1 MCLAIPG
8 KIICIKNSD
17 EGFRTASVSFAG
29 VVKEICIQWI
39 DEPKVGDYVLVHAGF
54 ALNKVDEKAAVET
67 LRVLQDPN
75 AAINEEN
82 IL

>member
-8 KIICIKNSD
+8 KIICINNTD
-17 EGFRTASVSFAG
+17 TELRTANISFAG
-29 VVKEICIQWI
+29 VVKEVCIQWI

-54 ALNKVDEKAAVET
+54 ALNKVDEKAAEET
-67 LRVLQDPN
+67 LRVLQDPD
-75 AAINEEN
+75 AVINDEN